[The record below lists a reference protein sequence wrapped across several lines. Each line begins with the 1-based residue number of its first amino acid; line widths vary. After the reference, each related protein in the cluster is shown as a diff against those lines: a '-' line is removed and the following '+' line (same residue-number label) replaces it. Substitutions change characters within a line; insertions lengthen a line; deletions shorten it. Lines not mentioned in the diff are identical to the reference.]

1 MKSRSAYFLASFSHG
16 YFVYDLLE
24 MVRKIRYRGSIEL
37 VLHHVLVITCMS
49 VCVLYD
55 QYLGFAVV
63 SLAVEVSNVFLHSRS
78 LMKIA
83 GLATNGL
90 IYSIHRWIN
99 LGIYSFISSAT
110 LTIHRA
116 CMPRGPKS

>member
-1 MKSRSAYFLASFSHG
+1 MIVATSRSAYFLASFSHG
-16 YFVYDLLE
+16 YFMYDLFE
-24 MVRKIRYRGSIEL
+24 MVRKIRYRGSLEL
-37 VLHHVLVITCMS
+37 ILHHVLVITCMS

-55 QYLGFAVV
+55 QYKGFAVV

-83 GLATNGL
+83 GLADGV

-99 LGIYSFISSAT
+99 LGTVFTVS
-110 LTIHRA
+110 LVL
-116 CMPRGPKS
+116 PQ